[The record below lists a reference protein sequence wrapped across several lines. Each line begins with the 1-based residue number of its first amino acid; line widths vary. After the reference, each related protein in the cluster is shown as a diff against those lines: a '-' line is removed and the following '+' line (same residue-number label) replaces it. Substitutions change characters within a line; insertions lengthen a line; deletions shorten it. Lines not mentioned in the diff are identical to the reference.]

1 MRVFD
6 TPRDLLI
13 TVKLKEFKVFLLS
26 KCTHGNSPKYSIFSC
41 EIVFF
46 SIFSSQLETL
56 KKQGMKLLQTWN
68 EMKFYFLVGS
78 EWERQEN
85 CKESIQLQARNLL
98 IFIAADSIIRKIC
111 RLCTKIPFPMHP
123 STILNKLFPIRRTFS
138 TISSE
143 IIYNFR
149 FVSTPFS
156 AFVYR
161 FLICCRSIVSWLFVI
176 DNNNVWFCCWT

>member
-1 MRVFD
+1 MGIQQNTQFF
-6 TPRDLLI
+6 L
-13 TVKLKEFKVFLLS
+13 VKW
-26 KCTHGNSPKYSIFSC
+26 IFSRYFR
-41 EIVFF
+41 V
-46 SIFSSQLETL
+46 SLRHL
-56 KKQGMKLLQTWN
+56 KSKERN
-68 EMKFYFLVGS
+68 YCRHEMKFYFLVSS

-111 RLCTKIPFPMHP
+111 RLCTKIQFPMHP

-138 TISSE
+138 TISFE

>member
-1 MRVFD
+1 MGIQQNTQF
-6 TPRDLLI
+6 
-13 TVKLKEFKVFLLS
+13 S
-26 KCTHGNSPKYSIFSC
+26 SC
-41 EIVFF
+41 EMNFF
-46 SIFSSQLETL
+46 SRYFRVSLRHL
-56 KKQGMKLLQTWN
+56 KSKEWN
-68 EMKFYFLVGS
+68 YCRHEMKFYFLVSS
-78 EWERQEN
+78 EWERQGN

-111 RLCTKIPFPMHP
+111 RLCTKIQFPMHP

-138 TISSE
+138 TISFE